1 MGYCM
6 IILAQ
11 NIDILEINTYQ
22 LISLAQQ
29 ALETLL
35 YVPNERLK
43 PRIIQEILDY
53 YEEKF
58 DSPEHSA
65 SMYIVLKEQVPSGFV
80 ICQIDPDYRTY
91 SRRATTFGWL
101 LAGDLE
107 TCAVLMERC
116 ELFAKEHNL
125 RKLRGPI
132 NYPKLVGGI
141 GIQTEG
147 FDAPLLNG
155 VNFNHPK
162 SRILEYLNKLGYE
175 SESKYSCV
183 HVIDKPWENGDI
195 VGHEYR
201 LGYLTLEEL
210 INRKDE
216 IMELATNSFYS
227 ILADAPGGSA
237 RFDEMMYH
245 YAQVSSEY
253 YQLIIDPRVLTDV
266 PEFIETYNS
275 CDLKNVVTWVHIAFE
290 KDTDKIAGI
299 IMTLPN
305 LYQLWLG
312 EPLTHCNVDTVMIA
326 KQHAGKGV
334 FSSIHNMGK
343 PIVVA
348 SGISFVEG
356 TTIWANNDRAIKT
369 IFPHAKPLRTHVVV
383 QKRVK

>member
-1 MGYCM
+1 M
-6 IILAQ
+6 IILVQ
-11 NIDILEINTYQ
+11 DIDVLEINSFQ
-22 LISLAQQ
+22 LLSLARQ
-29 ALETLL
+29 ALELLL
-35 YVPNERLK
+35 YVPDESLK

-58 DSPEHSA
+58 QSPEHSV
-65 SMYIVLKEQVPSGFV
+65 SMFIALNENVPAGFV
-80 ICQIDPDYRTY
+80 ICQTDPDYRTY

-101 LAGDLE
+101 LADDLD
-107 TCAVLMERC
+107 TCAALMERC
-116 ELFAKEHNL
+116 ELFAKEHKL

-141 GIQTEG
+141 GVQTEG

-155 VNFNHPK
+155 VNFNHPE
-162 SRILEYLNKLGYE
+162 SRILEFLKELGYE

-195 VGHEYR
+195 VGPEYR

-210 INRKDE
+210 ISRKDE
-216 IMELATNSFYS
+216 IMELAANSLYS
-227 ILADAPGGSA
+227 ILADAPGGSS

-245 YAQVSSEY
+245 YTQVPPEY
-253 YQLIIDPRVLTDV
+253 YQLIIDPRKLTNV
-266 PEFIETYNS
+266 PEFLETYNS
-275 CDLKNVVTWVHIAFE
+275 CDLETVVTWVHIAFE
-290 KDTDKIAGI
+290 KETDKIAGL

-305 LYQLWLG
+305 LYQLWAG
-312 EPLTHCNVDTVMIA
+312 EALTHCNVDTVMIA

-348 SGISFVEG
+348 AGISFIEG
-356 TTIWANNDRAIKT
+356 TTIWANNDRAVKT
-369 IFPHAKPLRTHVVV
+369 VFPHAKQLRTHVVV

>member
-1 MGYCM
+1 M
-6 IILAQ
+6 LVQ
-11 NIDILEINTYQ
+11 DILVQDIDVLEIDNFQ
-22 LISLAQQ
+22 LISLARQ
-29 ALETLL
+29 ALELLL
-35 YVPNERLK
+35 YVPDERLK
-43 PRIIQEILDY
+43 PRIIQEIMDY
-53 YEEKF
+53 YGKKF
-58 DSPEHSA
+58 QSPEHQV
-65 SMYIVLKEQVPSGFV
+65 SMFITVKENIPTGFV

-91 SRRATTFGWL
+91 SRKATTFGWL
-101 LAGDLE
+101 LANDFD
-107 TCAVLMERC
+107 TCALLMEQC
-116 ELFAKEHNL
+116 ELFAKEHKL

-147 FDAPLLNG
+147 FDAPLMNG
-155 VNFNHPK
+155 VNFNHPE
-162 SRILEYLNKLGYE
+162 SRVLEFLNELGYE

-183 HVIDKPWENGDI
+183 HVIDKPWEKGDV
-195 VGHEYR
+195 VGLEYR

-216 IMELATNSFYS
+216 IMELAANSFYS
-227 ILADAPGGSA
+227 ILADAPGGRS

-245 YAQVSSEY
+245 YAQVPPEY
-253 YQLIIDPRVLTDV
+253 YQLIIDPRMLTDV
-266 PEFIETYNS
+266 PEFIETYES
-275 CDLKNVVTWVHIAFE
+275 YDLENVVTWVHIAFE
-290 KDTDKIAGI
+290 KDTDKIAGL

-334 FSSIHNMGK
+334 FSSIHNIGK

-348 SGISFVEG
+348 KGISFIEG

>member
-1 MGYCM
+1 M
-6 IILAQ
+6 LVQ
-11 NIDILEINTYQ
+11 DILVQDIDVLEIDNFQ
-22 LISLAQQ
+22 LISLARQ
-29 ALETLL
+29 ALELLL
-35 YVPNERLK
+35 YVPDERLK
-43 PRIIQEILDY
+43 PRIIQDIMDY
-53 YEEKF
+53 YGKKF
-58 DSPEHSA
+58 QSPEHQV
-65 SMYIVLKEQVPSGFV
+65 SMFITVKENIPTGFV

-91 SRRATTFGWL
+91 SRKATTFGWL
-101 LAGDLE
+101 LANDFD
-107 TCAVLMERC
+107 TCALLMEQC
-116 ELFAKEHNL
+116 ELFAKEHKL

-147 FDAPLLNG
+147 FDAPLMNG
-155 VNFNHPK
+155 VNFNHPE
-162 SRILEYLNKLGYE
+162 SRVLEFLNELGYE

-183 HVIDKPWENGDI
+183 HVIDKPWEKGDV
-195 VGHEYR
+195 VGLEYR

-216 IMELATNSFYS
+216 IMELAANSFYS
-227 ILADAPGGSA
+227 ILADAPGGRS

-245 YAQVSSEY
+245 YAQVPPEY
-253 YQLIIDPRVLTDV
+253 YQLIIDPRMLTDV
-266 PEFIETYNS
+266 PEFIETYES
-275 CDLKNVVTWVHIAFE
+275 YDLENVVTWVHIAFE
-290 KDTDKIAGI
+290 KDTDKIAGL

-334 FSSIHNMGK
+334 FSSIHNIGK

-348 SGISFVEG
+348 KGISFIEG

>member
-1 MGYCM
+1 M

-11 NIDILEINTYQ
+11 NIGVLEINTFQ
-22 LISLAQQ
+22 LFSLAHQ
-29 ALETLL
+29 ALELLL
-35 YVPNERLK
+35 YVPDERLK

-58 DSPEHSA
+58 DSPENSA
-65 SMYIVLKEQVPSGFV
+65 SMFIVLKEHIPTGFV
-80 ICQIDPDYRTY
+80 ICQIDPDYRSY
-91 SRRATTFGWL
+91 SRKATTFGWL
-101 LAGDLE
+101 LADDLE
-107 TCAVLMERC
+107 TCAVLMEQC
-116 ELFAKEHNL
+116 EMFAKEHKL
-125 RKLRGPI
+125 RRLRGPI

-147 FDAPLLNG
+147 FDTPMLNG
-155 VNFNHPK
+155 VNFNHPE
-162 SRILEYLNKLGYE
+162 SRILEFLNELGYE

-183 HVIDKPWENGDI
+183 HVIDKPWEKGDI
-195 VGHEYR
+195 VGPEYR

-210 INRKDE
+210 ISRKDE
-216 IMELATNSFYS
+216 ILDLATNSFYS
-227 ILADAPGGSA
+227 ILADALGGSS

-245 YAQVSSEY
+245 YAQIPPGY
-253 YQLIIDPRVLTDV
+253 YSLIIDPRKITNV

-275 CDLKNVVTWVHIAFE
+275 CDLEKVVTWVHIAFE
-290 KDTDKIAGI
+290 KETDKIAGL

-312 EPLTHCNVDTVMIA
+312 EPLTHCNVDTVMIV

-348 SGISFVEG
+348 AGISFIEG
-356 TTIWANNDRAIKT
+356 TTIWANNEKAVQT
-369 IFPHAKPLRTHVVV
+369 IFPHAKPLREHVVV

>member
-1 MGYCM
+1 M

-11 NIDILEINTYQ
+11 DIDVLEIKSYQ
-22 LISLAQQ
+22 LVSLAHQ
-29 ALETLL
+29 ALELL
-35 YVPNERLK
+35 LFVADVRLK

-58 DSPEHSA
+58 NSPEDNA
-65 SMYIVLKEQVPSGFV
+65 SMFIVLKDHVPTGFV
-80 ICQIDPDYRTY
+80 ICEVNPDYRTY

-101 LAGDLE
+101 LADDLE
-107 TCAVLMERC
+107 TCAILMEQC
-116 ELFAKEHNL
+116 ELFAKEHKL

-147 FDAPLLNG
+147 FDAPMLNG
-155 VNFNHPK
+155 VNFSGPE
-162 SRILEYLNKLGYE
+162 SRILEFLNKLGYE

-183 HVIDKPWENGDI
+183 HVIDKSWEKGDI
-195 VGHEYR
+195 VGPEYR

-210 INRKDE
+210 ISRKDE
-216 IMELATNSFYS
+216 IMELAANSFYS
-227 ILADAPGGSA
+227 ILADAPGGTS
-237 RFDEMMYH
+237 RFDEMMDH
-245 YAQVSSEY
+245 YAQIPPEY
-253 YQLIIDPRVLTDV
+253 YELIIDPRKLTNV
-266 PEFIETYNS
+266 PEFLETYNS
-275 CDLKNVVTWVHIAFE
+275 YDLNKVVTWVHIAFE
-290 KDTDKIAGI
+290 KETDKIAGL

-305 LYQLWLG
+305 LYQLWTG
-312 EPLTHCNVDTVMIA
+312 ESLTHCNVDTVMIA

-348 SGISFVEG
+348 AGISFIEG

-369 IFPHAKPLRTHVVV
+369 IFPHATPLRTHVVV

>member
-1 MGYCM
+1 M

-11 NIDILEINTYQ
+11 DIDVLEIKSYQ
-22 LISLAQQ
+22 LISLARQ
-29 ALETLL
+29 ALELLL
-35 YVPNERLK
+35 YVPDVRLK
-43 PRIIQEILDY
+43 PKIIQEILDY

-58 DSPEHSA
+58 NSPEDNA
-65 SMYIVLKEQVPSGFV
+65 SMFIVLKDHVPTGFV
-80 ICQIDPDYRTY
+80 ICEVNPDYRTY

-101 LAGDLE
+101 LAHDLE
-107 TCAVLMERC
+107 TCAILMEQC
-116 ELFAKEHNL
+116 ESFAKEHKL

-147 FDAPLLNG
+147 FDAPMLNG
-155 VNFNHPK
+155 VNFNHPE
-162 SRILEYLNKLGYE
+162 SRILEYLNELGYE

-183 HVIDKPWENGDI
+183 HVIDKPWEKGDI
-195 VGHEYR
+195 VGPEYR

-210 INRKDE
+210 ISRKEE
-216 IMELATNSFYS
+216 IMELAANSFYS
-227 ILADAPGGSA
+227 ILADAPGGRRGS
-237 RFDEMMYH
+237 RFDEMMEH
-245 YAQVSSEY
+245 YAQIPPGY
-253 YQLIIDPRVLTDV
+253 YELLIDPRKLTNV
-266 PEFIETYNS
+266 PEFIEIYNS
-275 CDLKNVVTWVHIAFE
+275 CELENVVTWVHIAFE
-290 KDTDKIAGI
+290 KETGKIAGL

-305 LYQLWLG
+305 LYQLWVG
-312 EPLTHCNVDTVMIA
+312 ESLTHCNVDTVMIA

-348 SGISFVEG
+348 AGISFIEG
-356 TTIWANNDRAIKT
+356 TTIWANNDRAVKT

>member
-1 MGYCM
+1 MIM
-6 IILAQ
+6 IILVQ
-11 NIDILEINTYQ
+11 DIDVLEIDEIQ
-22 LISLAQQ
+22 LISLARQ
-29 ALETLL
+29 ALELLL
-35 YVPNERLK
+35 YVPDERLK
-43 PRIIQEILDY
+43 PRIIQEIIDY
-53 YEEKF
+53 YGEKF
-58 DSPEHSA
+58 QSPDHQI
-65 SMYIVLKEQVPSGFV
+65 SMFITLKEGIPTGFV
-80 ICQIDPDYRTY
+80 VCQIDPDYRTY

-101 LAGDLE
+101 IANDIE
-107 TCAVLMERC
+107 TCATLMENC
-116 ELFAKEHNL
+116 EIFAKEHKL

-141 GIQTEG
+141 GIQTAG

-155 VNFNHPK
+155 VNFNHPA
-162 SRILEYLNKLGYE
+162 SRILEFLNELGYK

-183 HVIDKPWENGDI
+183 HVIDKPWKKGDI
-195 VGHEYR
+195 VGPEYR

-210 INRKDE
+210 INRKEE
-216 IMELATNSFYS
+216 IMELAANSFYS
-227 ILADAPGGSA
+227 ILADAPGGNS

-245 YAQVSSEY
+245 YAQIPPGYFELLV
-253 YQLIIDPRVLTDV
+253 DPRKITSV
-266 PEFIETYNS
+266 PEFLETYNS
-275 CDLKNVVTWVHIAFE
+275 CDLDEVVTWVHIAFE
-290 KDTDKIAGI
+290 KETNKIAGL

-312 EPLTHCNVDTVMIA
+312 EPLTHCNVDTVMIE

-348 SGISFVEG
+348 AGISYIEG
-356 TTIWANNDRAIKT
+356 TTIWANNERAVKT